1 MTLERDAQKRDAFW
15 KQIEALD
22 PDDLVFLDEMGV
34 SLALCLLYGWG
45 EKGEDLI
52 EEVASKRGKNLSV
65 IGAFDSLGMICS
77 QSQLGAMNRKDFERF
92 LVKDLLCQ
100 LTPGS
105 VIIMDNASI
114 HKGGDIEKLIAK
126 AGCTLLYLPPYSP
139 DFNPIELAWAFIK
152 KLIRR
157 EGPRDDPS
165 RQSALDRALA
175 SIPDTLAPACFRH
188 CKYGQSI

>member
-1 MTLERDAQKRDAFW
+1 LERDAQKRDEFW

-22 PDDLVFLDEMGV
+22 PNDLVFLDEMGV

-52 EEVASKRGKNLSV
+52 EQVASKRGKNLSV
-65 IGAFDSLGMICS
+65 IGAFDSLGMICT
-77 QSQLGAMNRKDFERF
+77 QSQLGAINRDRFERF
-92 LVKDLLCQ
+92 LIELLQQ
-100 LTPGS
+100 LTTGS

-114 HKGGDIEKLIAK
+114 HKGGRIEDLITQ

-139 DFNPIELAWAFIK
+139 DFNPIELAWAFVK

-157 EGPRDDPS
+157 EGPRDDAS
-165 RQSALDRALA
+165 RQSALTKALA
-175 SIPDTLAPACFRH
+175 LIPDTLGAACFRH
-188 CKYGQSI
+188 CKYLQSN